1 MSEGGNQPRLD
12 EDVLEG
18 GRVEPLQDYTIAEHH
33 RANTAR
39 YLALALVGIL
49 AMSVVLQYAST
60 MILIYTGKA
69 DAIPNLDKMFNIL
82 MPVLVR
88 VGRRRYDLLFY
99 EGEAMIQAVKA
110 PLQPKSFQAGVETK
124 TVLNCYEILN
134 ARDFSWPVNV
144 YRVEFADQSKQI
156 HQSRGEA
163 KDIIWR
169 LRKGE

>member
-1 MSEGGNQPRLD
+1 
-12 EDVLEG
+12 
-18 GRVEPLQDYTIAEHH
+18 
-33 RANTAR
+33 
-39 YLALALVGIL
+39 
-49 AMSVVLQYAST
+49 
-60 MILIYTGKA
+60 
-69 DAIPNLDKMFNIL
+69 
-82 MPVLVR
+82 
-88 VGRRRYDLLFY
+88 
-99 EGEAMIQAVKA
+99 MIQAVKA